1 MALYEDV
8 AEEIAE
14 RIAARGARPG
24 DQIEGELQL
33 MEEFGVSRGTVVK
46 ALETLESRGLVRR
59 EQGRGTFVQG
69 RAALHTTTTLASF
82 SLHVRQDGRSPGGR
96 VLDWRQTS
104 TELDDPLHARFPKAN
119 RLVEF
124 TRVRTIDSV
133 PVGVHRVVTTLA
145 IADRIGLVEAL
156 ESEEEWSFYAL
167 AEQAGIH
174 VAGGEERYS
183 AVLATEEQAQW
194 LELDRPAA
202 LLVVERHTVD
212 LSGAPFEAVRAHYV
226 PGRYDIHAER
236 RRRRFPKSIS
246 ATKQSNRLEEE

>member
-1 MALYEDV
+1 MALYHAI

-14 RIAARGARPG
+14 RIAARRSRPG

-46 ALETLESRGLVRR
+46 ALETLEIRGLVRR

-69 RAALHTTTTLASF
+69 RAALHTSTTLASF
-82 SLHVRQDGRSPGGR
+82 SLHVRQDGAEPGGR
-96 VLDWRQTS
+96 VVEWRQLPPDT
-104 TELDDPLHARFPKAN
+104 DDQLHSRFSGAPEV
-119 RLVEF
+119 VEF
-124 TRVRTIDSV
+124 IRVRTIDAV
-133 PVGVHRVVTTLA
+133 PVGVHRVVTSLD
-145 IADRIGLVEAL
+145 IATRIGLIEAL
-156 ESEEEWSFYAL
+156 DGGAEWSFYSL

-183 AVLATEEQAQW
+183 AGLATKQEAEW
-194 LELDRPAA
+194 LQVDRPAA

-212 LSGAPFEAVRAHYV
+212 LNGLPFEAVRAHYV

-236 RRRRFPKSIS
+236 RRRRLP
-246 ATKQSNRLEEE
+246 TTTWTGDMTNQTEEQ